1 MSFTRFRDDP
11 ARIEDE
17 LFQLTKTGRYQIDK
31 PGPGENLPYID
42 EPQMRLDS
50 WGANLSTEKT
60 NLESDLRGL
69 TRKLNR
75 DLLEENNYMNYK
87 SKSIPLS
94 YRKVESF
101 IEESRA
107 SHPAWMYKDL
117 EQSRWEMPLINPQS
131 NVEIP
136 FHNNV
141 NSRITTKDNFLPK
154 KPEIK

>member
-11 ARIEDE
+11 ARMEDQ

-107 SHPAWMYKDL
+107 SHPAWMY
-117 EQSRWEMPLINPQS
+117 
-131 NVEIP
+131 
-136 FHNNV
+136 
-141 NSRITTKDNFLPK
+141 
-154 KPEIK
+154 